1 VTTVDLQ
8 WIAAVPV
15 DWRQTDSVHRQRHVD
30 DDDNDDDDDVI
41 HDPSRHYRVAVITCI
56 ASLSIH
62 SLTHAL
68 LNPPR
73 TASTSVTRTDCHVT
87 TTQPISGD
95 VVCV

>member
-1 VTTVDLQ
+1 MTTVDLQ

-68 LNPPR
+68 VSHFSTRRALR
-73 TASTSVTRTDCHVT
+73 RLASRALTAT
-87 TTQPISGD
+87 
-95 VVCV
+95 